1 MGDSTTDR
9 LEAVIAPVVT
19 GAGYDLE
26 ELKVSKAGR
35 RSLVRLLVDRDGGV
49 NLDAVAE
56 VSRLVS
62 KALDE
67 DEETGGPFGAGAY
80 TLEVSSP
87 GVDRPLT
94 HPRHWR
100 RNVGRLVS
108 ARIGDQTVTGRVKEA
123 DDRGVSLE
131 VAGETS
137 TVTYGDL
144 GAGRIQ
150 LEYSRSDAAEDEKE

>member
-1 MGDSTTDR
+1 MGEMTAER
-9 LEAVIAPVVT
+9 LTAIVTPVVT
-19 GAGYDLE
+19 EAGYDLE

-35 RSLVRLLVDRDGGV
+35 RNLVRLLVDRDGGV

-56 VSRLVS
+56 VSRMVS
-62 KALDE
+62 AALDE
-67 DEETGGPFGAGAY
+67 AEETGGAFAVSAY

-94 HPRHWR
+94 LPRHWR
-100 RNVGRLVS
+100 RNTGRLVS
-108 ARIGDQTVTGRVKEA
+108 TRIGDQTVTGRIKAV

-131 VAGETS
+131 VAGETRE
-137 TVTYGDL
+137 VTYGDL
-144 GAGRIQ
+144 GPGRIQ